1 MARRS
6 REHRYEIPGYDE
18 GRPSR
23 EQRKKQHRAT
33 RHATHQLL
41 RTLDDPDAVAFP
53 EVKRTRVNPGNGGSE
68 PNGGRASTQP
78 EKRRFRVW
86 KTRFWKRRRNYKL
99 EKAELD
105 AIWPVVV
112 PEQLEDDGSPPS

>member
-18 GRPSR
+18 NRPSR
-23 EQRKKQHRAT
+23 EQRKKQHRAA

-53 EVKRTRVNPGNGGSE
+53 EVKRTRVHPANGGAE
-68 PNGGRASTQP
+68 GDVKASTQP
-78 EKRRFRVW
+78 TKRRFKVW
-86 KTRFWKRRRNYKL
+86 KTRFWKRRREYKL
-99 EKAELD
+99 QKNEID
-105 AIWPVVV
+105 AQWPVVV
-112 PEQLEDDGSPPS
+112 PEQLEDGGLPPV